1 MTEILRIRAT
11 WGVDGGKN
19 YENFARWFPELKAKG
34 YAGIE
39 INVNGESDFL
49 PDLPVLRKL
58 CDDNGLEIV
67 TQVVSHWP
75 HAAGPRP
82 VGLQPQQHAE
92 YYRRQLEKAKELRPL
107 KINAQSGAYVY
118 SSSRDYL
125 VSKNNIEML
134 TSKHRDYWTLEESV
148 EFYKAT
154 IEIDAE
160 LGLSGKVVHETH
172 RNRSLFTPY
181 ATAHIIREVPRLRIT
196 GDFSHHVVC
205 CERLLDLGEE
215 DKQLLTEIIPRVSHI
230 HARIGTT
237 QGSQCPDP
245 SDPTFVAEKTFFDN
259 LWTRIVRDWAK
270 NNPGT
275 PVTFTPE
282 YGPYPYH
289 AYNAVRDYS
298 EVADT
303 EGARLQSLF
312 QATLASAN

>member
-49 PDLPVLRKL
+49 PDLPVLRKV

-67 TQVVSHWP
+67 VQVVSHWP

-82 VGLQPQQHAE
+82 VGLQPQQHVE
-92 YYRRQLEKAKELRPL
+92 YYRKQLEKAKELRPL
-107 KINAQSGAYVY
+107 KINAQSGA
-118 SSSRDYL
+118 
-125 VSKNNIEML
+125 
-134 TSKHRDYWTLEESV
+134 DYWTLEESV

-160 LGLSGKVVHETH
+160 LGLTGKVVHETH

-181 ATAHIIREVPRLRIT
+181 ATAHIIREVPKLRIT

-259 LWTRIVRDWAK
+259 LWTRIVKDWVK
-270 NNPGT
+270 NNPGA
-275 PVTFTPE
+275 PITFTPE

-312 QATLASAN
+312 QAALASAN